1 MGAGEV
7 VADLIKANEAK
18 DIDAVLAMLTD
29 DVEYENVGMGV
40 CRGHD
45 EVRALLGPFL
55 AGAEGLAWEVLA
67 QLESGDTVMNER
79 VDRFFLPGG
88 KEVDVRVAGYFEV
101 RDGKV
106 RRWRDY
112 FDTGKLLADM
122 AG

>member
-1 MGAGEV
+1 MGAGGV

-18 DIDAVLAMLTD
+18 DIDAVLALLTD

-55 AGAEGLAWEVLA
+55 ESAEGMAWEVLA

>member
-1 MGAGEV
+1 MTAGDV
-7 VADLIKANEAK
+7 VASLITANESR
-18 DIDAVLAMLTD
+18 DIDAVLAVMTD

-55 AGAEGLAWEVLA
+55 ESAEGMAWEVLA

-79 VDRFFLPGG
+79 VDRFFLPGN

-101 RDGKV
+101 RGDRV

-112 FDTGKLLADM
+112 FDTAPLLSALS
-122 AG
+122 G

>member
-1 MGAGEV
+1 MGAGDV

-18 DIDAVLAMLTD
+18 DIDAVLAVLTD

-45 EVRALLGPFL
+45 EVRALLGPFF
-55 AGAEGLAWEVLA
+55 AGADAMRWEVLA

-79 VDRFFLPGG
+79 VDRFFLPGD

-112 FDTGKLLADM
+112 FDTGKLLTDL

>member
-1 MGAGEV
+1 MGAGDV
-7 VADLIKANEAK
+7 VADLVKANEAK
-18 DIDAVLAMLTD
+18 DIDAVLAVLTD

-45 EVRALLGPFL
+45 EVRALLGPFFD
-55 AGAEGLAWEVLA
+55 GAEAMKWDVLA

-79 VDRFFLPGG
+79 VDRFFLPGD

-112 FDTGKLLADM
+112 FDTGKLLTDL